1 MSLAS
6 AVFPSQERSPMK
18 KDRKIRRE
26 LLDELLAGYA
36 KPEDL
41 TGPEGLLKRLT
52 GALVERALE
61 AELTEHLGYEEH
73 SAEGRGSGNS
83 RNGSGEKTLETEQG
97 PIPVEVPRDRNGT
110 FEPQLVKKHQRRF
123 TGFDDKI
130 VGMYARGM
138 STRDIQEH
146 LSELYGTEIA
156 PSLVSAVTDAV
167 IDEVQAW
174 QARPL
179 EPIWPIVYLD
189 ALVIKVRDG
198 GIVSNKSAYLAL
210 GINADGK
217 KEVLGLWLAAN
228 EGAKFW
234 LFVITEL
241 KNRGVEDIFIACCD
255 GLKGFPEAIEAV
267 FPKTVVQTCIVHMIR
282 NSARFVSW
290 AKRKAL
296 CNDLRRVYSAPT
308 EDAAL
313 AALDDFEK
321 TWGRSHPIVVAS
333 WRNNWERVR
342 PFFAFPFEV
351 RRIIY
356 TTNAIES
363 LNFVLRKTIK
373 SKGHFPNDEAA
384 TKLLFLALRN
394 AEKKWKRPP
403 LGWRSTLNQFAIH
416 FEGRLPA

>member
-1 MSLAS
+1 
-6 AVFPSQERSPMK
+6 MK

-36 KPEDL
+36 TPEDL

-61 AELTEHLGYEEH
+61 AELTEHLGYDEH
-73 SAEGRGSGNS
+73 AVEGRGSGNS
-83 RNGSGEKTLETEQG
+83 RNGSGEKTLQTEQG
-97 PIPVEVPRDRNGT
+97 PISVEVPRDRNGT

-123 TGFDDKI
+123 TGFDEKI

-138 STRDIQEH
+138 STRDIQAH
-146 LSELYGTEIA
+146 LSELYGTDIA
-156 PSLVSAVTDAV
+156 PSLVSAVTEAV
-167 IDEVQAW
+167 IDEVQGW

-198 GIVSNKSAYLAL
+198 GVVSNKSAYLAL

-234 LFVITEL
+234 LLVISEL
-241 KNRGVEDIFIACCD
+241 KNRGIEDIFIACCD

-282 NSARFVSW
+282 NSVRFVGW
-290 AKRKAL
+290 TKRKAL
-296 CNDLRRVYSAPT
+296 CADLRRVYGAPT

-313 AALDDFEK
+313 AALDEFEK
-321 TWGRSHPIVVAS
+321 TWGKSHPLVVAS

-384 TKLLFLALRN
+384 KKLLFLALRN
-394 AEKKWKRPP
+394 AEKKWIRPP
-403 LGWRSTLNQFAIH
+403 RGWTSTLNQFDIH
-416 FEGRLPA
+416 FEGRLRA